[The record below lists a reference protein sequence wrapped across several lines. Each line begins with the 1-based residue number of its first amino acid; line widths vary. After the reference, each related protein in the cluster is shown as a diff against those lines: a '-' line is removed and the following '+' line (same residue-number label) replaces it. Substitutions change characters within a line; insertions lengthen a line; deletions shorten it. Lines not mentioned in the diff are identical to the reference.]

1 MKVPIQPGQL
11 LISLADKGR
20 EHIWAEEQQ
29 ILDILSIEMDKSGE
43 MGGGNEMIR
52 VSSVINGHL
61 DFG

>member
-11 LISLADKGR
+11 LISLADKGG

-43 MGGGNEMIR
+43 MGGGNDMIR
-52 VSSVINGHL
+52 SL
-61 DFG
+61 